1 MRNKEFQRNKSERN
15 TWYYV
20 NHPTEPLVSNMLQ
33 HVVNMLQHVVNMLQ
47 HDDATITIYNSGQ
60 LLTFLKGTVHSQ
72 RTKWSKI

>member
-1 MRNKEFQRNKSERN
+1 MLQH
-15 TWYYV
+15 V
-20 NHPTEPLVSNMLQ
+20 VNMLQ

>member
-1 MRNKEFQRNKSERN
+1 MLQIISMYCFVMINFVYFMLQH
-15 TWYYV
+15 V
-20 NHPTEPLVSNMLQ
+20 VNMLQ

>member
-33 HVVNMLQHVVNMLQ
+33 HVVNILQ
-47 HDDATITIYNSGQ
+47 HDDTTITKSTHKGPNG
-60 LLTFLKGTVHSQ
+60 LKFEKSYFG
-72 RTKWSKI
+72 RK

>member
-1 MRNKEFQRNKSERN
+1 MMRNKEFQRNKSERN

-20 NHPTEPLVSNMLQ
+20 NHPTEPLVS
-33 HVVNMLQHVVNMLQ
+33 NMLQ

>member
-1 MRNKEFQRNKSERN
+1 MLQIISMYCFVMINFV
-15 TWYYV
+15 YF
-20 NHPTEPLVSNMLQ
+20 MLQ

>member
-1 MRNKEFQRNKSERN
+1 MLQIISMYCFVMINFI
-15 TWYYV
+15 YF
-20 NHPTEPLVSNMLQ
+20 MLQ